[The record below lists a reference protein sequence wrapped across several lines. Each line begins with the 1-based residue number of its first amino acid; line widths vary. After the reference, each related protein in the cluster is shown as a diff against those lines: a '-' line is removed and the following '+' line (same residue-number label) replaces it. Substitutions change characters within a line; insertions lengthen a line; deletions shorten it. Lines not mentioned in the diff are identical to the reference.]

1 MEVTMNTEKARPHS
15 GFTLVELMIVVAI
28 VGILAAMAYPSYQD
42 SVRKSRRADARAALV
57 ELAQFMERNYTD
69 AHRYDLDRAGA
80 AINTAALPFQE
91 SPIEGGTKFY
101 DLALV
106 AAQNTFTLSAA
117 PKNGQATDPC
127 GTLSLDQ
134 AGVKDVAG
142 GTLPKADCW

>member
-1 MEVTMNTEKARPHS
+1 MDDFMHTGKVFRTL

-28 VGILAAMAYPSYQD
+28 VSILAAMAYPTYQD

-91 SPIEGGTKFY
+91 APKEGGTKFY

-106 AAQNTFTLSAA
+106 VAQNTFTLSAA
-117 PKNGQATDPC
+117 PKNGQAADPC

-142 GTLPKADCW
+142 GTLPKEDCW